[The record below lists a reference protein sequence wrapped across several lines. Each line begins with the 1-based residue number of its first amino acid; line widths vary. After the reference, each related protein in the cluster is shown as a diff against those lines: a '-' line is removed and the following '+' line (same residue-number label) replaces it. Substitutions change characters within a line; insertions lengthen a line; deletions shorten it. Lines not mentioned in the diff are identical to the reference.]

1 MIGKCVSH
9 YRIVE
14 KLGGGG
20 MGVVYKAED
29 TKLGR
34 LVALKFLPEEPSRNR
49 QALERFQ
56 REARAASALNHP
68 NICTIHAIEEHEGQP
83 FIDMEYLE
91 GQTLKQ
97 RLAVAAGLPR
107 QHEPGGIKPPL
118 RTDEVLDLAI
128 QIADAL
134 ETAHS
139 KGIIHRDIKPANIF
153 VTSRGVAKILDFG
166 LVKLAA
172 GSAGVPPAT
181 RGQEIAGKMPA
192 LPDDM
197 PALPG
202 DMPTATAGTAEEHLT
217 SPGAVMGTIA
227 YMSPEQARGEEL
239 DARTDLFSFG
249 AVLYEMVAG
258 GQPFTGNT
266 SAMIFTAILTQAPTS
281 PLRLKPECPA
291 ELDRIINKA
300 LEKDRNLRY
309 QHAADIRADLQRL
322 KRDADSGRS
331 TKLVTTPPDSK
342 PEQVPVALPVA
353 SSSSSIV
360 VTAASQHKLGASIT
374 TLFAILVLGAAGYG
388 IYALLSR
395 AKPAPFQNFSVN
407 KMTVTGQARL
417 AAISPDGK
425 FVLNV
430 EEENGQQSL
439 WLRNVPTPV
448 KWQYQSANSNTQILP
463 PGPFRYLSVQFS
475 QDGNYAYLVRRQ
487 TGQSRNDLYRV
498 PVLGG
503 VAQKLVTGLTNGI
516 SFSPDGLTF
525 AYAVADNPELG
536 KFRLA
541 VHSLETGEE
550 HDLVTGTMD
559 KYLDDPAWSPD
570 GKTVICMIHQPTISS
585 LAGLVAINPLTGKQA
600 LLFATA
606 GYLERPTW
614 LPDGNGLLVLLRDK
628 ETNFLR
634 SQIVHVSYPAGKF
647 RRVTHDLSDYSDLSL
662 SADGHALATVLGESN
677 SALYLTSAWSLGS
690 VQAEQ
695 LFSLSGAVGFSWTPS
710 GQLIIPQDL
719 YRLDLFRLES
729 RDRTPLTSLE
739 RDVLVFQPSACA
751 NGRYVVFTH
760 ASDTMTTNIWRMNS
774 EGGSLKQLSY
784 GKLDQQSRCSPD
796 GQWVYYLDRAS
807 GATLNRVPL
816 EGGVTQKVTEL
827 PAMNDFDLSPDG
839 KIAAFASPSGT
850 EMVLALVP
858 VDSPQNMRLVKFQR
872 PPDTPIRFVH
882 DGKAVLYPFREKNA
896 GNLWFQPLDGSP
908 GKQITNFKSEFI
920 YDFHLSFDGSELAL
934 IRGHTDSDVV
944 LFRDSEK

>member
-1 MIGKCVSH
+1 
-9 YRIVE
+9 
-14 KLGGGG
+14 

-29 TKLGR
+29 TTLR
-34 LVALKFLPEEPSRNR
+34 RFVALKFLPEQLARDL

-56 REARAASALNHP
+56 REAQAASALDHP
-68 NICTIHAIEEHEGQP
+68 NICTIYEVGEHEGEP
-83 FIDMEYLE
+83 FIAMQYLE
-91 GQTLKQ
+91 GQTLKH
-97 RLAVAAGLPR
+97 RIAG
-107 QHEPGGIKPPL
+107 EPLK
-118 RTDEVLDLAI
+118 TDELLDLAI

-134 ETAHS
+134 DAAHS
-139 KGIIHRDIKPANIF
+139 KGIVHRDIKPANIF
-153 VTSRGVAKILDFG
+153 VTTRGQAKVLDFG
-166 LVKLAA
+166 LAKLAPKA
-172 GSAGVPPAT
+172 RRAAEAVGAS
-181 RGQEIAGKMPA
+181 A
-192 LPDDM
+192 LP
-197 PALPG
+197 
-202 DMPTATAGTAEEHLT
+202 TASIEPEQLT
-217 SPGAVMGTIA
+217 SPGAVMGTVA
-227 YMSPEQARGEEL
+227 YMSPEQALGQEL

-249 AVLYEMVAG
+249 VVLYEMATSKPAFPG
-258 GQPFTGNT
+258 PT
-266 SAMIFTAILTQAPTS
+266 SAAIFDAILNRAPTS
-281 PLRLKPECPA
+281 PVRLNPECPA
-291 ELDRIINKA
+291 ELERIINKA
-300 LEKDRNLRY
+300 LEKDRKLRY

-322 KRDADSGRS
+322 KRDVDSGRS
-331 TKLVTTPPDSK
+331 PKLVTTPPDAK

-353 SSSSSIV
+353 SSTSSIV

-388 IYALLSR
+388 IYAFLIR
-395 AKPAPFQNFSVN
+395 AKPAPFENFSVN

-430 EEENGQQSL
+430 EEENTQQGL
-439 WLRNVPTPV
+439 WLRNIPTPV

-463 PGPFRYLSVQFS
+463 SGPFRYVSVQFS
-475 QDGNYAYLVRRQ
+475 QDGNYAYFVRRQ
-487 TGQSRNDLYRV
+487 TDQSRGDLYRV
-498 PVLGG
+498 PLLGG

-525 AYAVADNPELG
+525 AYAVADNPERG

-570 GKTVICMIHQPTISS
+570 GKAVICMMHQPTRSS

-600 LLFATA
+600 LLFAAA
-606 GYLERPTW
+606 GYLKRPTW
-614 LPDGNGLLVLLRDK
+614 LPDGSGLLVLLRDK

-677 SALYLTSAWSLGS
+677 YALYLTSASSLGS
-690 VQAEQ
+690 GQAEQ
-695 LFSLSGAVGFSWTPS
+695 LFTLSGTVGFSWTPN

-760 ASDTMTTNIWRMNS
+760 ASDTVAMTTNIWRMNS

-784 GKLDQQSRCSPD
+784 GKLDQPSRCSPD
-796 GQWVYYLDRAS
+796 GQWVYYLDRAN
-807 GATLNRVPL
+807 GGTLNRVPL
-816 EGGVTQKVTEL
+816 EGGVTQKVTEF

-839 KIAAFASPSGT
+839 KIAAFATSTPPSGT

-872 PPDTPIRFVH
+872 PPDTPIRFIH
-882 DGKAVLYPFREKNA
+882 DGKAVVYPFREKNA

-920 YDFHLSFDGSELAL
+920 YDFHLSFDGSKLAL